1 MRPSEACLVAR
12 MGAVIADVAV
22 KRGQVHARDFAREG
36 IDEATAE
43 RLFAKALA
51 RARAIEPAVDSV
63 AQVAA

>member
-1 MRPSEACLVAR
+1 
-12 MGAVIADVAV
+12 MGAVIADAAV